1 MSRSFKIVPNVGA
14 LPIEYDM
21 TPAEVAEALEDRP
34 SETHVRHGVV
44 WCDRYD
50 ALFVY
55 YDEKG
60 CSSIVP
66 SVSEHVFLGDV
77 DLCSLSFERAC
88 GYLGGFDED
97 LRRSRFG
104 ECTSLQL
111 GIQLVEDDAGG
122 DTLKHVFLF
131 KRSRFF
137 QEEEIRRIARAYIED
152 EETLQEIEEFLWA
165 GEDELALDTLVF
177 VLGDDRASLAD
188 VDEDSLKSL
197 EGSIQREQ

>member
-1 MSRSFKIVPNVGA
+1 M
-14 LPIEYDM
+14 
-21 TPAEVAEALEDRP
+21 
-34 SETHVRHGVV
+34 
-44 WCDRYD
+44 
-50 ALFVY
+50 
-55 YDEKG
+55 
-60 CSSIVP
+60 
-66 SVSEHVFLGDV
+66 
-77 DLCSLSFERAC
+77 
-88 GYLGGFDED
+88 
-97 LRRSRFG
+97 RRSRFG

>member
-1 MSRSFKIVPNVGA
+1 MSRSFKLVSNVGA
-14 LPIEYDM
+14 LPIKYDM
-21 TPAEVAEALEDRP
+21 TPAEVAEALEDQP
-34 SETHVRHGVV
+34 SESYVRHGSVR
-44 WCDRYD
+44 CDRYGS
-50 ALFVY
+50 LFVY

-66 SVSEHVFLGDV
+66 SVSEHVFLDDV
-77 DLCSLSFERAC
+77 DLCSLPFERAC
-88 GYLGGFDED
+88 DYLGGFDDD

-111 GIQLVEDDAGG
+111 GIQLVEDDVGG

-137 QEEEIRRIARAYIED
+137 QEEEVRRIARAYIED
-152 EETLQEIEEFLWA
+152 EEALREIEEFLRV

-177 VLGDDRASLAD
+177 VLGDARASLAD
-188 VDEDSLKSL
+188 ADEASLKSL
-197 EGSIQREQ
+197 EEAIQREQ